1 MRPSCAVTVFPLLQI
16 SKITLEFLAA
26 DAKCNAV
33 SPATLHIVTSEQCS
47 KICLS
52 ITIEGPAHARS
63 NKVLPALSTTC
74 GSALW
79 RHNISIAISLP
90 MAIAAA
96 SGLWPSSFTK
106 FICGFR
112 ANNFIVVTFLDLTA
126 ICKGALPNCS
136 LFPRSFLGQ
145 VDLIEFGQ
153 LGFYLVDWLVREL
166 AVLHYLIVFL
176 MFAGIG

>member
-1 MRPSCAVTVFPLLQI
+1 VYKKISSKEERERKKMRERREEKL
-16 SKITLEFLAA
+16 SKIMLEFLAA

-33 SPATLHIVTSEQCS
+33 SPATLHIVTSEQYS

-52 ITIEGPAHARS
+52 ITIIGPAHARS

-96 SGLWPSSFTK
+96 AIVIHKIYMQFSG
-106 FICGFR
+106 
-112 ANNFIVVTFLDLTA
+112 
-126 ICKGALPNCS
+126 
-136 LFPRSFLGQ
+136 Q
-145 VDLIEFGQ
+145 
-153 LGFYLVDWLVREL
+153 
-166 AVLHYLIVFL
+166 
-176 MFAGIG
+176 